1 MLLYLFLVV
10 YFFILITVFI
20 YASHRYYM
28 VYLYYRHKKDKPVL
42 KRKLSKLPRV
52 TIQLPIYNEMYVAR
66 RLITA
71 SCDIDYPTELLD
83 IQVLDDSMDETTVV
97 ARKCVEELKE

>member
-28 VYLYYRHKKDKPVL
+28 VYLYYRHQKDKPVL
-42 KRKLSKLPRV
+42 KKKLSKLPRV
-52 TIQLPIYNEMYVAR
+52 TIQLPKIGR
-66 RLITA
+66 A
-71 SCDIDYPTELLD
+71 SCRER
-83 IQVLDDSMDETTVV
+83 V
-97 ARKCVEELKE
+97 